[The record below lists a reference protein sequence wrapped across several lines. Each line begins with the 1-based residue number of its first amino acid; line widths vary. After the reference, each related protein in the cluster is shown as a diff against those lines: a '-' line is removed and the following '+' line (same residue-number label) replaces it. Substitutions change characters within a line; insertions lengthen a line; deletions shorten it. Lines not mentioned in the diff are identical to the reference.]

1 MGAAWRA
8 TRVCRHLRLAWE
20 HMGAGCVRACAV
32 GHHVC
37 VTLCVC
43 MPHAWCLPAQL
54 YALKMVYAMGTCCR
68 GSARFCGVGQALGH
82 YVRRGGALHKTATA
96 LLPRA
101 CGTTPFAPPA
111 SRLPAGLSDTDAI
124 RHAYIN
130 EWKVLAML
138 PVHRNVN
145 RFLGEFVSAVPDPM
159 FDALTPD
166 LKELGA
172 CSQCAHTAMA
182 MAVCERGWC
191 P

>member
-1 MGAAWRA
+1 VGRS
-8 TRVCRHLRLAWE
+8 TRLQQRCSRVLVGRPRSRL
-20 HMGAGCVRACAV
+20 
-32 GHHVC
+32 
-37 VTLCVC
+37 
-43 MPHAWCLPAQL
+43 P
-54 YALKMVYAMGTCCR
+54 
-68 GSARFCGVGQALGH
+68 
-82 YVRRGGALHKTATA
+82 
-96 LLPRA
+96 
-101 CGTTPFAPPA
+101 PPA

-138 PVHRNVN
+138 PLHRNVN

-172 CSQCAHTAMA
+172 CCSVPTPQWLWMCVSGVGVFAPAILRLLLWRCCRSPAPNRPAPSLFCFGNYAGTPA
-182 MAVCERGWC
+182 

>member
-1 MGAAWRA
+1 
-8 TRVCRHLRLAWE
+8 
-20 HMGAGCVRACAV
+20 VRACAV
-32 GHHVC
+32 GHVC
-37 VTLCVC
+37 VTLGVC
-43 MPHAWCLPAQL
+43 MPHVWCLPAQL
-54 YALKMVYAMGTCCR
+54 YALKMVYAMGTCCC
-68 GSARFCGVGQALGH
+68 GSARFW
-82 YVRRGGALHKTATA
+82 RRAGFGPLCEKGGALHKTATT
-96 LLPRA
+96 LLLRA
-101 CGTTPFAPPA
+101 CGTTPTPFAPPGF
-111 SRLPAGLSDTDAI
+111 RLPAGLSDTDAI

-172 CSQCAHTAMA
+172 CLQCAHTAMA
-182 MAVCERGWC
+182 VAVCERGWC